1 MQIDLSSEQETENVS
16 RGNSFISADAEDDAA
31 AQRRRRAPKRDG
43 GREEERDGGSESIF
57 QQMPGFSSS
66 KGMNARINMGEPRNK
81 RVLDV
86 LDMARGFK
94 SNHPHS

>member
-43 GREEERDGGSESIF
+43 GREEERDGGE
-57 QQMPGFSSS
+57 
-66 KGMNARINMGEPRNK
+66 
-81 RVLDV
+81 
-86 LDMARGFK
+86 
-94 SNHPHS
+94 